1 MLVINNHR
9 NPKFL
14 PTVTIHQLNKVPDEK
29 WNQGYF
35 DESTS
40 VDTFFK
46 NIGWFSPKM
55 IYYNNFENLIKRYA
69 DLIFIQAIQMIAR
82 ATDIKVSAALSS

>member
-14 PTVTIHQLNKVPDEK
+14 PTITIHQLNKVPDKK

-35 DESTS
+35 DEATS
-40 VDTFFK
+40 VDNFFK

-55 IYYNNFENLIKRYA
+55 IFENLTKMYA
-69 DLIFIQAIQMIAR
+69 DFIFIQVIQMIAR
-82 ATDIKVSAALSS
+82 ATDIKVSAGLSS

>member
-1 MLVINNHR
+1 
-9 NPKFL
+9 
-14 PTVTIHQLNKVPDEK
+14 
-29 WNQGYF
+29 
-35 DESTS
+35 
-40 VDTFFK
+40 
-46 NIGWFSPKM
+46 M